1 MGDAACAG
9 AALRMRA
16 PLSRAAVAVRT
27 QRVRVEVVV
36 VTGDECSV
44 MRSVYD
50 QAMDLCRLLLVD
62 DHPLMRDALA
72 NLFRAEP
79 GFEVAGEASDGAE
92 AVATCLELRPDVV
105 LMDIRMP
112 GMDGI
117 EATGEIVQ
125 RCPETKVLAL
135 TTFSTLEY
143 VVPALRAGASGYL
156 VKDARH
162 DEIVSAVSLIRE
174 DELALSPSVA
184 SSLANNVLGDVP
196 VPSVRR
202 GHLRAAAAGAVE
214 PASRGPHPDAPKLSP
229 RELETLEWIAKGLN
243 NNEIAERMSVSHGS
257 VKAYVSHLC
266 EKLAVRDRVQVLIS
280 GIQWGLVSPE
290 LDDERYPRLT

>member
-1 MGDAACAG
+1 
-9 AALRMRA
+9 
-16 PLSRAAVAVRT
+16 
-27 QRVRVEVVV
+27 
-36 VTGDECSV
+36 
-44 MRSVYD
+44 
-50 QAMDLCRLLLVD
+50 MDLCRLLLVD

-79 GFEVAGEASDGAE
+79 GFEVVGEAGEGAE
-92 AVATCLELRPDVV
+92 AVEKCLALQPDVV

-117 EATGEIVQ
+117 EATEQIVR
-125 RCPETKVLAL
+125 RCPSTKVLAL

-162 DEIVSAVSLIRE
+162 NEIVSAASLVRE

-202 GHLRAAAAGAVE
+202 RSRREAVAHASGLWATGPLPGA
-214 PASRGPHPDAPKLSP
+214 PQLAP
-229 RELETLEWIAKGLN
+229 RELETLESIARGLN
-243 NNEIAERMSVSHGS
+243 NAEIAERMSVSHGS
-257 VKAYVSHLC
+257 VKAYVSRLC
-266 EKLAVRDRVQVLIS
+266 EKLAVRDRVQVLIA
-280 GIQWGLVSPE
+280 GIEWGLVKPA
-290 LDDERYPRLT
+290 LDDDDAGRP

>member
-1 MGDAACAG
+1 MIN
-9 AALRMRA
+9 
-16 PLSRAAVAVRT
+16 P
-27 QRVRVEVVV
+27 
-36 VTGDECSV
+36 
-44 MRSVYD
+44 
-50 QAMDLCRLLLVD
+50 MDLCRLLLVD

-79 GFEVAGEASDGAE
+79 GFEVVGEASDGAE
-92 AVATCLELRPDVV
+92 AVTKCMQLSPDVV

-117 EATGEIVQ
+117 EATGKIVQ
-125 RCPETKVLAL
+125 QCPDTKVLAL

-162 DEIVSAVSLIRE
+162 DEIVSAVSLICE

-184 SSLANNVLGDVP
+184 NSLANNVLGDVP

-202 GHLRAAAAGAVE
+202 GRNRGALTQAAMS
-214 PASRGPHPDAPKLSP
+214 PPLGPHPGAPKLTP
-229 RELETLEWIAKGLN
+229 REQETLEWIAKGLN
-243 NNEIAERMSVSHGS
+243 NAEIAERMTVSHGS

-280 GIQWGLVSPE
+280 GIQWGLVNPA
-290 LDDERYPRLT
+290 LDEESVPGPR

>member
-1 MGDAACAG
+1 
-9 AALRMRA
+9 
-16 PLSRAAVAVRT
+16 
-27 QRVRVEVVV
+27 
-36 VTGDECSV
+36 
-44 MRSVYD
+44 
-50 QAMDLCRLLLVD
+50 
-62 DHPLMRDALA
+62 MRDALA

-79 GFEVAGEASDGAE
+79 GFEVVGEASEGAE
-92 AVATCLELRPDVV
+92 AVAESLRLSPDVV

-117 EATGEIVQ
+117 EATRQIVAQ
-125 RCPETKVLAL
+125 CPDTRVLAL

-162 DEIVSAVSLIRE
+162 DDIVSAVTLIRD

-184 SSLANNVLGDVP
+184 NSLANNVLGDVP

-202 GHLRAAAAGAVE
+202 GRGRGALTQAAMS
-214 PASRGPHPDAPKLSP
+214 PPPGPHPGAPKLTP
-229 RELETLEWIAKGLN
+229 REQETLEWIAKGLN
-243 NNEIAERMSVSHGS
+243 NAEIAERMTVSHGS

-280 GIQWGLVSPE
+280 GIQWGLVHPE
-290 LDDERYPRLT
+290 LDTDSAPGPR

>member
-1 MGDAACAG
+1 MIKI
-9 AALRMRA
+9 
-16 PLSRAAVAVRT
+16 
-27 QRVRVEVVV
+27 
-36 VTGDECSV
+36 
-44 MRSVYD
+44 
-50 QAMDLCRLLLVD
+50 MDLCRLILVD

-79 GFEVAGEASDGAE
+79 GFEVVGEASEGAE
-92 AVATCLELRPDVV
+92 AVAACLDLSPDVV

-117 EATGEIVQ
+117 EATAQIVAQ
-125 RCPETKVLAL
+125 CPDTKVLAL

-143 VVPALRAGASGYL
+143 VVPALRTGASGYL

-162 DEIVSAVSLIRE
+162 HEIVSAVSLIRE

-184 SSLANNVLGDVP
+184 NSLANNVLGDVP

-202 GHLRAAAAGAVE
+202 GRQRGAMTQAATS
-214 PASRGPHPDAPKLSP
+214 PPPGPHPGAPKLTD
-229 RELETLEWIAKGLN
+229 REQETLQWIAKGLN
-243 NNEIAERMSVSHGS
+243 NAEIAERMSVSHGS
-257 VKAYVSHLC
+257 VKSYVSHLC

-280 GIQWGLVSPE
+280 GIQWGLVHPE
-290 LDDERYPRLT
+290 LEPEGTPGPH

>member
-1 MGDAACAG
+1 
-9 AALRMRA
+9 
-16 PLSRAAVAVRT
+16 
-27 QRVRVEVVV
+27 
-36 VTGDECSV
+36 
-44 MRSVYD
+44 
-50 QAMDLCRLLLVD
+50 MDLCRLLLVD

-79 GFEVAGEASDGAE
+79 GFEVVGEAGEGAE
-92 AVATCLELRPDVV
+92 AVEKSVALEPDVV

-117 EATGEIVQ
+117 EATGQIVQ
-125 RCPETKVLAL
+125 RCPDTKVLAL

-162 DEIVSAVSLIRE
+162 DEIVSAVSLVRE

-202 GHLRAAAAGAVE
+202 GKRWDALGQSSGLWSTGPRPGA
-214 PASRGPHPDAPKLSP
+214 PQLAP
-229 RELETLEWIAKGLN
+229 RELETLEWIARGLN
-243 NNEIAERMSVSHGS
+243 NSEIAERMSVSHGS
-257 VKAYVSHLC
+257 VKSYVSRLC

-280 GIQWGLVSPE
+280 GIEWGLVEPA
-290 LDDERYPRLT
+290 LHDDDAPGRH

>member
-1 MGDAACAG
+1 
-9 AALRMRA
+9 
-16 PLSRAAVAVRT
+16 
-27 QRVRVEVVV
+27 
-36 VTGDECSV
+36 
-44 MRSVYD
+44 
-50 QAMDLCRLLLVD
+50 MDLCRLLLVD

-92 AVATCLELRPDVV
+92 AVAMCTQLSPDVV

-117 EATGEIVQ
+117 EATRKIVQ
-125 RCPETKVLAL
+125 QCPDTRVLAL

-162 DEIVSAVSLIRE
+162 DEIVSAVSQIRE
-174 DELALSPSVA
+174 DELALSRSVA
-184 SSLANNVLGDVP
+184 NSLANNVLGDVP

-202 GHLRAAAAGAVE
+202 GRNRGALTQAAMS
-214 PASRGPHPDAPKLSP
+214 PPPGPHPGAPRLTP
-229 RELETLEWIAKGLN
+229 REQETLEWIAKGLN
-243 NNEIAERMSVSHGS
+243 NAEIAERMMVSHGS

-280 GIQWGLVSPE
+280 GIQWGLVHPA
-290 LDDERYPRLT
+290 LDDESGPALR

>member
-1 MGDAACAG
+1 
-9 AALRMRA
+9 
-16 PLSRAAVAVRT
+16 
-27 QRVRVEVVV
+27 
-36 VTGDECSV
+36 
-44 MRSVYD
+44 
-50 QAMDLCRLLLVD
+50 
-62 DHPLMRDALA
+62 MRDALA

-79 GFEVAGEASDGAE
+79 GFEVVGEASEGAE
-92 AVATCLELRPDVV
+92 AVAESLRLSPDVV

-117 EATGEIVQ
+117 EATRQIVAQ
-125 RCPETKVLAL
+125 CPDTRVLAL

-162 DEIVSAVSLIRE
+162 DDIVSAVTLIRD

-184 SSLANNVLGDVP
+184 NSLANNVLGDVP
-196 VPSVRR
+196 VPPVRR
-202 GHLRAAAAGAVE
+202 GRGRGALTQAAMS
-214 PASRGPHPDAPKLSP
+214 PPPGPHPGAPKLTP
-229 RELETLEWIAKGLN
+229 REQETLEWIAKGLN
-243 NNEIAERMSVSHGS
+243 NAEIAERMTVSHGS

-280 GIQWGLVSPE
+280 GIQWGLVHPE
-290 LDDERYPRLT
+290 LDTDSAPGPR